1 MITELFPKLTFF
13 TQSVNMECIHRL
25 VLQGLSH

>member
-1 MITELFPKLTFF
+1 MITELFKLTFF
-13 TQSVNMECIHRL
+13 TQSVNMECIYRL